1 MIPEQEAL
9 FEVVRALE
17 RLGIPHMVTGSVASS
32 FHGRPRSTHDADI
45 VIDPG
50 PVELD
55 ALVRCLGDAGFYVD
69 GARARDALR
78 RRSQFNAIET
88 RSAFK
93 IDLIIRRDRPFSREE
108 LARRQPAELSPGMP
122 AVALASPEDT
132 ILSKLEWAQK
142 AGRSEKQIEDA
153 AGVLAVNPAVDRVY
167 IERWAREL
175 GVLDLW
181 REIAGAEPA
190 SG

>member
-1 MIPEQEAL
+1 MTTEQEAL

-45 VIDPG
+45 VIDPAQ
-50 PVELD
+50 EQLD
-55 ALVRCLGDAGFYVD
+55 ALVRNLGEAGFYVD

-93 IDLIIRRDRPFSREE
+93 IDLIVRKDRPFSREE
-108 LARRQPAELSPGMP
+108 LGRRQAAELSPGMS
-122 AVALASPEDT
+122 VALASPEDT
-132 ILSKLEWAQK
+132 IVSKLEWAKK
-142 AGRSEKQIEDA
+142 AGHSEKQIEDA
-153 AGVLAVNPAVDRVY
+153 AGVLAVNPGVDRAY
-167 IERWAREL
+167 IDRWAREL

-181 REIAGAEPA
+181 REIAGKEPA